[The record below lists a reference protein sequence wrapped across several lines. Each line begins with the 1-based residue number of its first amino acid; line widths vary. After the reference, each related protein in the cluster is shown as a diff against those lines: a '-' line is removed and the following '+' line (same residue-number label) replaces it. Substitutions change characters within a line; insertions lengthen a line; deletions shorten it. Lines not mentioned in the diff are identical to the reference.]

1 MQNFKVGERVQVIEG
16 NQLKTGKIEIL
27 NYCDG
32 DDDDDIVAISFNKG
46 DSDWYW
52 GSRAG
57 VAKLDQPKPVE
68 VPKMIANFIESYD
81 NTMDRYNILA
91 KALEFLSDVYN
102 ESNEVDE
109 WIDNNMTQFIRAVI
123 DGYVVEEEQK
133 YYVRLPF
140 AVWDE
145 EAAEL
150 VNDYNYL
157 AMNPRTDE
165 VMITESMSLSVRD
178 IQNGFTVFLT
188 EEQVKSDE
196 RYWAFAVPVEE
207 VEASK

>member
-1 MQNFKVGERVQVIEG
+1 MANFEVGEHVQVIVYSE
-16 NQLKTGKIEIL
+16 LKTGVITDLYKVDAL
-27 NYCDG
+27 VKFDSG
-32 DDDDDIVAISFNKG
+32 DQKDACIPFA
-46 DSDWYW
+46 YMM
-52 GSRAG
+52 
-57 VAKLDQPKPVE
+57 KLDQPKPVE
-68 VPKMIANFIESYD
+68 VPEMIANFIESYD

-91 KALEFLSDVYN
+91 KALELLSDVYN

-207 VEASK
+207 VEVE